1 MHWQKIKKKPDI
13 VIFEGWCV
21 GVSPQKN
28 KDLIRPINTLEK
40 EKDKKRIWRNKVNEE
55 IKVKY
60 KKIFKLIDTN
70 IFLQVPSFKHVYK
83 WRLLQEKKL
92 RLSSKGKKIMT
103 KSQVKEFIMFYE
115 RLTKHMLKSFNKK
128 EECVIR
134 IDEKHKLN
142 SIKFN

>member
-1 MHWQKIKKKPDI
+1 MLEIHAVQST
-13 VIFEGWCV
+13 F
-21 GVSPQKN
+21 
-28 KDLIRPINTLEK
+28 TLTECLDTYCSLGYSDYLWFK
-40 EKDKKRIWRNKVNEE
+40 E

-60 KKIFKLIDTN
+60 KKIFNLIDTN

-128 EECVIR
+128 AECVIR
-134 IDEKHKLN
+134 IDEKHKLK